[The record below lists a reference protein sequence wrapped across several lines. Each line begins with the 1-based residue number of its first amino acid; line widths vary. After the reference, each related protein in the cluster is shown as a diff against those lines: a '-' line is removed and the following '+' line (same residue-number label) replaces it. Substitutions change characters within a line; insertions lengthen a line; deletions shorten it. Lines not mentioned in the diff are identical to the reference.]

1 MAFDAGRRQRAPVR
15 IGVLGTLLMLFCLM
29 VGVVAVLLLRT
40 DTDDGN
46 DNGNRIVYGLT
57 LEPSGF
63 DPHRHISSELGIPLF
78 SVYDTLV
85 YRHPQTMEFVP
96 GLAERWEMA
105 PDGLSWT
112 FYLKQGVTFHDGTPF
127 DAQAVGANLER
138 VMNPGIGSAKA
149 RGLLGPFAGYEIV
162 DPFTIRLN
170 LSEPYAPLL
179 DGLSQVYLGIASPT
193 ALASYSNNT
202 YQWHQVGTGPYRV
215 EEIVPGDR
223 IVLVRNDDYV
233 WGPVFYAPVTGQSL
247 DTIEFRFFT
256 DPPTRSLALESGT
269 IQMIGEL
276 LPTDTELLVG
286 NPALQIFRVPI
297 AGTPQQFFINTRR
310 SPGDEQS
317 FRQALLYA
325 TNRTAIVDAVFQG
338 QSPLAYGPLTAVTPF
353 YDPGV
358 AEKYPFDP
366 DFARGLL
373 QGIGYQDTD
382 SDGVLDRDGA
392 PLELTMVFAPWNQMS
407 DVAQLIQSQWRDIGI
422 DVELIQVPDYPTLAA
437 YAEEG
442 DYDLISLYDFAV
454 EASILNQFYQSDG
467 ARNWSGVSDPELD
480 EWLEDAIRTPNQA
493 DRAQL
498 YAAIQDRIME
508 QALVLPIRDYVNLN
522 GASARLDGVI
532 FGAHGWWPL
541 LRNFQLTS

>member
-1 MAFDAGRRQRAPVR
+1 M
-15 IGVLGTLLMLFCLM
+15 LGALLMLFCLM

-40 DTDDGN
+40 DADDSG

-127 DAQAVGANLER
+127 DAQAVGANLDR

-223 IVLVRNDDYV
+223 IVLTRNDDYA

-256 DPPTRSLALESGT
+256 DPPTRSLALESGA

-373 QGIGYQDTD
+373 QGIGYRDTD

-442 DYDLISLYDFAV
+442 DYDLIGLYDFAV

-480 EWLEDAIRTPNQA
+480 EWLEEAIRTPNQA

>member
-1 MAFDAGRRQRAPVR
+1 MAFDAGRRQRVPVR
-15 IGVLGTLLMLFCLM
+15 IGVLGTLLILFCLM
-29 VGVVAVLLLRT
+29 VGVVAVLLLRA
-40 DTDDGN
+40 DADDGG

-127 DAQAVGANLER
+127 DAQAVGANLDR
-138 VMNPGIGSAKA
+138 VMNPGVGSAKA

-223 IVLVRNDDYV
+223 IILARNEDYA

-256 DPPTRSLALESGT
+256 DPPTRSLALESGA

-338 QSPLAYGPLTAVTPF
+338 QSALAYGPLTAVTPF

-422 DVELIQVPDYPTLAA
+422 DVELIQVPDYPSLAE

-442 DYDLISLYDFAV
+442 DYDLIGLYDFAV

-480 EWLEDAIRTPNQA
+480 EWLEEAIRVPNQA

-532 FGAHGWWPL
+532 FSAHGWWPL

>member
-1 MAFDAGRRQRAPVR
+1 MPVR
-15 IGVLGTLLMLFCLM
+15 IGVLGTLLILFCLM
-29 VGVVAVLLLRT
+29 VGVVAVLLLRA
-40 DTDDGN
+40 DADDGG

-127 DAQAVGANLER
+127 DAQAVGANLDR
-138 VMNPGIGSAKA
+138 VMNPGVGSAKA

-223 IVLVRNDDYV
+223 IILARNEDYA

-256 DPPTRSLALESGT
+256 DPPTRSLALESGA

-338 QSPLAYGPLTAVTPF
+338 QSALAYGPLTAVTPF

-422 DVELIQVPDYPTLAA
+422 DVELIQVPDYPTLAE

-442 DYDLISLYDFAV
+442 DYDLIGLYDFAV

-480 EWLEDAIRTPNQA
+480 EWLEEAIRVPNQA

-532 FGAHGWWPL
+532 FSAHGWWPL

>member
-1 MAFDAGRRQRAPVR
+1 VR
-15 IGVLGTLLMLFCLM
+15 VLTMGGMVVGFVGAVLMLFCLM

-40 DTDDGN
+40 DADDSG

-127 DAQAVGANLER
+127 DAQAVGANLDR

-223 IVLVRNDDYV
+223 IVLARNGDYA

-256 DPPTRSLALESGT
+256 DPPTRSLALESGA

-366 DFARGLL
+366 NFARGLL

-442 DYDLISLYDFAV
+442 DYDLIGLYDFAV

-480 EWLEDAIRTPNQA
+480 EWLEEAIRTPNQA